1 MIADGGPDAP
11 LGLCVVDKPS
21 GWTSHDVVNKFR
33 RIANTKRVGHLGTL
47 DPLAT
52 GVLPLVTGRAT
63 RLSQFYT
70 RSEKVYDAV
79 VRFGHST
86 DTYDAEG
93 EPTSPTIPFTAT
105 PEAIEALLTPF
116 RGPFLQTPPPISAKK
131 IAGTPAYKLARKNIA
146 VDLKPVEVTIHSL
159 ELIGCD
165 QSDIRI
171 KVHCSAGTYL
181 RGIAHE
187 LGRAAGCGAYLLTLR
202 RLMSADFTID
212 EARTLPQLEALAAAG
227 DLQSALVPAARLL
240 PHFPAETVDE
250 ITAGQIRH
258 GRDFRVSPFRVAKGT
273 RYVKAVTGNG
283 SLLAIGEAKL
293 PNVYHPVLVL

>member
-1 MIADGGPDAP
+1 MDGVF
-11 LGLCVVDKPS
+11 VVDKPS

-33 RIANTKRVGHLGTL
+33 RIANTRRVGHLGTL

-86 DTYDAEG
+86 NTYDAEG
-93 EPTSPTIPFTAT
+93 EPTSPTVPFTAT
-105 PEAIEALLTPF
+105 PEEAEAMLAPF
-116 RGPFLQTPPPISAKK
+116 RGTLLQAPPPISAKK
-131 IAGTPAYKLARKNIA
+131 IAGTPAYKLARKNIE

-159 ELIGCD
+159 ELIGLEE
-165 QSDIRI
+165 SDIRI
-171 KVHCSAGTYL
+171 RVHCSAGAYL
-181 RGIAHE
+181 RSIAHE
-187 LGRAAGCGAYLLTLR
+187 LGLAAGCGAHLLTLR

-227 DLQSALVPAARLL
+227 ELAAALIPAARLL
-240 PHFPAETVDE
+240 PHFPAETVDD

-273 RYVKAVTGNG
+273 RYVKAVSGDG